1 MNALRLLAV
10 GAIVCLAASSAR
22 ADDKADNAKLLVG
35 KWEITRADEGTVP
48 VGAIIEFTKDG
59 KMKAK
64 FKRDDKDVT
73 REGTYTVDKDTINLV
88 TKKDDDTER
97 KQVIT
102 ITKISDKE
110 MSLKGEDGKT
120 LDLKK
125 K

>member
-1 MNALRLLAV
+1 MNALRLWAV
-10 GAIVCLAASSAR
+10 AAIVCVGAAAR

-35 KWEITRADEGTVP
+35 KWEVTRADEGSAP
-48 VGAIIEFTKDG
+48 VGALIEFTKDG
-59 KMKAK
+59 KLKAT

-73 REGTYTVDKDTINLV
+73 REGTYTVEKDTINLV
-88 TKKDDDTER
+88 TKRDDQDR
-97 KQVIT
+97 KQTIT

-120 LDLKK
+120 MDLKK

>member
-22 ADDKADNAKLLVG
+22 ADDKVDNAKLLVG

-59 KMKAK
+59 KLKAK
-64 FKRDDKDVT
+64 FKRDDKEET
-73 REGTYTVDKDTINLV
+73 REGTYSVDKDTINLV
-88 TKKDDDTER
+88 TKRDDTER
-97 KQVIT
+97 KQAIT

-110 MSLKGEDGKT
+110 MSLKGQDGKT
-120 LDLKK
+120 MDLKK